1 MPSAE
6 EVMPRIY
13 LFSIILAVL
22 LALIFGD
29 TQFLFNTKPIIIW
42 GKEISL
48 NTQIIISGLTVLII
62 LTLLS
67 LGLVEKI
74 VTLFKVSKRAE
85 KKKEMAVK
93 K

>member
-1 MPSAE
+1 MT
-6 EVMPRIY
+6 RIY

-22 LALIFGD
+22 LALTFGN
-29 TQFLFNTKPIIIW
+29 TQFLFDTKLIVIW
-42 GKEISL
+42 EKEISL
-48 NTQIIISGLTVLII
+48 NTQIIISGLIVLII
-62 LTLLS
+62 LTILS

-74 VTLFKVSKRAE
+74 VTLFRESKRAD

>member
-29 TQFLFNTKPIIIW
+29 TQFLFNTKPVIIW

-74 VTLFKVSKRAE
+74 VTLFKESKKAE

>member
-29 TQFLFNTKPIIIW
+29 TQFLFNTKPVIIW

-62 LTLLS
+62 LALLS
-67 LGLVEKI
+67 LGIVEKI
-74 VTLFKVSKRAE
+74 VSLFRESKRAE

>member
-1 MPSAE
+1 LSSAE
-6 EVMPRIY
+6 EIMPRIY

-22 LALIFGD
+22 LALIFSD
-29 TQFLFNTKPIIIW
+29 TQFLFDTKPIVIW
-42 GKEISL
+42 EKEISL
-48 NTQIIISGLTVLII
+48 NTQIIISGLTVLIV

-67 LGLVEKI
+67 LSLVEKI
-74 VTLFKVSKRAE
+74 VTLFRESKKAE

>member
-1 MPSAE
+1 MPSTN

-22 LALIFGD
+22 LALNYGD
-29 TQFLFNTKPIIIW
+29 TQFLFDSKPVAIW
-42 GKEISL
+42 EKEISL
-48 NTQIIISGLTVLII
+48 NSQIIISGLTVLII
-62 LTLLS
+62 LTLIS
-67 LGLVEKI
+67 LGLVERI
-74 VTLFKVSKRAE
+74 VIFFRKGKRTE

>member
-1 MPSAE
+1 LPSAE

-67 LGLVEKI
+67 LGLLEKI
-74 VTLFKVSKRAE
+74 VTLFRESKRAE

>member
-1 MPSAE
+1 
-6 EVMPRIY
+6 MPRIY

-29 TQFLFNTKPIIIW
+29 TQFLFDTKPILIW
-42 GKEISL
+42 EKEISL

-62 LTLLS
+62 LALLS
-67 LGLVEKI
+67 LGIVEKI
-74 VTLFKVSKRAE
+74 VSLFRESKRAE

>member
-1 MPSAE
+1 
-6 EVMPRIY
+6 MPRIY

-29 TQFLFNTKPIIIW
+29 TQFLFNTNPFIIW

-67 LGLVEKI
+67 LGLLEKI
-74 VTLFKVSKRAE
+74 VTLFRESKRAE

>member
-1 MPSAE
+1 
-6 EVMPRIY
+6 MPRIY

-22 LALIFGD
+22 LALMFGD
-29 TQFLFNTKPIIIW
+29 TQFLFDTKPIIIW
-42 GKEISL
+42 EKEISL
-48 NTQIIISGLTVLII
+48 NTQIIMSGLTVLII

-74 VTLFKVSKRAE
+74 VTLFRESKKVK

>member
-74 VTLFKVSKRAE
+74 VTLVRETKRAE

>member
-1 MPSAE
+1 
-6 EVMPRIY
+6 MPRIY

-29 TQFLFNTKPIIIW
+29 TQFLFNTKPVIIL

-67 LGLVEKI
+67 LGLVEKT
-74 VTLFKVSKRAE
+74 VTLFKESKRSE

>member
-1 MPSAE
+1 M
-6 EVMPRIY
+6 
-13 LFSIILAVL
+13 L

-74 VTLFKVSKRAE
+74 VTLFSESKRAE

>member
-1 MPSAE
+1 
-6 EVMPRIY
+6 MPRIY
-13 LFSIILAVL
+13 LFSIILAVS

-29 TQFLFNTKPIIIW
+29 TQFLFNTKPVVIW

-74 VTLFKVSKRAE
+74 VNLFRESKRAE

>member
-1 MPSAE
+1 
-6 EVMPRIY
+6 MPRIY
-13 LFSIILAVL
+13 LLSIISAVL

-29 TQFLFNTKPIIIW
+29 TQFLLDPKPITIW

-62 LTLLS
+62 LTLLALS
-67 LGLVEKI
+67 LMEKI
-74 VTLFKVSKRAE
+74 VRLFKESKKVE

>member
-1 MPSAE
+1 LPSAE

-13 LFSIILAVL
+13 LFSIILAVS

-29 TQFLFNTKPIIIW
+29 TQFLFNTKPVVIW

-67 LGLVEKI
+67 LGLVERI
-74 VTLFKVSKRAE
+74 VTLFKESKRAE

>member
-1 MPSAE
+1 
-6 EVMPRIY
+6 MPRIY

>member
-1 MPSAE
+1 
-6 EVMPRIY
+6 MPRIY
-13 LFSIILAVL
+13 LLSIISAVL

-29 TQFLFNTKPIIIW
+29 TQFLLDLKPITIW

-48 NTQIIISGLTVLII
+48 NTQIIISGLTILII
-62 LTLLS
+62 LTLLAWA
-67 LGLVEKI
+67 LMEKI
-74 VTLFKVSKRAE
+74 GRLFKDSKKAE

>member
-1 MPSAE
+1 
-6 EVMPRIY
+6 MPRIY
-13 LFSIILAVL
+13 LLSIISAVL

-29 TQFLFNTKPIIIW
+29 SQFLLDPKSMTIL

-48 NTQIIISGLTVLII
+48 NTQIIISGLTILII
-62 LTLLS
+62 LGLLALS
-67 LGLVEKI
+67 LMEKI
-74 VTLFKVSKRAE
+74 VRLFKESKKVE

>member
-1 MPSAE
+1 LSSAE

-29 TQFLFNTKPIIIW
+29 TQFLFNTKPVIIW

-62 LTLLS
+62 LTLLF

-74 VTLFKVSKRAE
+74 VNLFRESKRAE

>member
-22 LALIFGD
+22 LALMFGD
-29 TQFLFNTKPIIIW
+29 TQFLFDIKPITIW
-42 GKEISL
+42 EKEISL

>member
-1 MPSAE
+1 
-6 EVMPRIY
+6 MPRIY

-29 TQFLFNTKPIIIW
+29 TQFLFNTKPVIIW

-48 NTQIIISGLTVLII
+48 NTQIIISGLTVFII

-67 LGLVEKI
+67 LGLVEKT
-74 VTLFKVSKRAE
+74 VTLFKESKRSE

>member
-62 LTLLS
+62 LALLS
-67 LGLVEKI
+67 LGIVEKI
-74 VTLFKVSKRAE
+74 VSLFRESKRAE

>member
-1 MPSAE
+1 
-6 EVMPRIY
+6 MPRIY
-13 LFSIILAVL
+13 LLSIILAVL

-29 TQFLFNTKPIIIW
+29 SQFLLDPKSMTIL

-62 LTLLS
+62 LGLLALS
-67 LGLVEKI
+67 LMEKI
-74 VTLFKVSKRAE
+74 VRLFKESKKVE

>member
-1 MPSAE
+1 
-6 EVMPRIY
+6 MPRIY
-13 LFSIILAVL
+13 LLSIILAVL

-29 TQFLFNTKPIIIW
+29 TQFLLDPKPISIW

-48 NTQIIISGLTVLII
+48 NTQIIFSGLTSLII
-62 LTLLS
+62 LALLA
-67 LGLVEKI
+67 LGLMEKI
-74 VTLFKVSKRAE
+74 GRSFNESKKAE

>member
-22 LALIFGD
+22 LALMFGD

-67 LGLVEKI
+67 LGLLEKI
-74 VTLFKVSKRAE
+74 VTLFRESKRAE

>member
-13 LFSIILAVL
+13 LFSIILAVS

-29 TQFLFNTKPIIIW
+29 TQFLFNTKPVVIW

-74 VTLFKVSKRAE
+74 VTLFRESKRAE

>member
-1 MPSAE
+1 
-6 EVMPRIY
+6 MPRIY

-29 TQFLFNTKPIIIW
+29 TQFLFNTKPVIIW
-42 GKEISL
+42 GEEISL

-74 VTLFKVSKRAE
+74 VTLFKESKRAE

>member
-1 MPSAE
+1 MSSAE

-29 TQFLFNTKPIIIW
+29 TQFLFNTKPVIIW

-62 LTLLS
+62 LTLLF

-74 VTLFKVSKRAE
+74 VTLFKESKRAE

>member
-22 LALIFGD
+22 LALMFGD
-29 TQFLFNTKPIIIW
+29 TQFLFDTKPITIW
-42 GKEISL
+42 EKEISL

-67 LGLVEKI
+67 LVIVERI
-74 VTLFKVSKRAE
+74 VALFRESKRAE

>member
-1 MPSAE
+1 MSSAE

-13 LFSIILAVL
+13 LFSIILAVV

-29 TQFLFNTKPIIIW
+29 TQFLFDTKPIIIW
-42 GKEISL
+42 EKEISL
-48 NTQIIISGLTVLII
+48 NTQIIMSGLTVLII

-67 LGLVEKI
+67 LGLVEKVI
-74 VTLFKVSKRAE
+74 KLFKESKRAA

>member
-1 MPSAE
+1 
-6 EVMPRIY
+6 MPRIY

-29 TQFLFNTKPIIIW
+29 TQFLFNTKPVIIL

-74 VTLFKVSKRAE
+74 VTLFKESKRAE

>member
-1 MPSAE
+1 
-6 EVMPRIY
+6 MPRIY
-13 LFSIILAVL
+13 LFSLILAVL

-29 TQFLFNTKPIIIW
+29 TQFLFDTKPFTIW
-42 GKEISL
+42 EKEIGL

>member
-48 NTQIIISGLTVLII
+48 NTQIIISGLTVFII

-74 VTLFKVSKRAE
+74 VTLFKESKRAE

>member
-29 TQFLFNTKPIIIW
+29 TQFLFNTKLVIIW

-74 VTLFKVSKRAE
+74 VTLFKESKKAE